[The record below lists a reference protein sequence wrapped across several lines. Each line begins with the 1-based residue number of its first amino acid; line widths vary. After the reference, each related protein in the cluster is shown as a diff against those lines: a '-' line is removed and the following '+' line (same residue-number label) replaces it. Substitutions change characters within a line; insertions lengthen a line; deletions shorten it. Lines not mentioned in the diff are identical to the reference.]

1 MVTDTREYDLFGPWV
16 DEVRTQDDVPRL
28 YRPHALDLG
37 AARLVLKVPRSIAR
51 RDAHAGMDLYDHL
64 VALEPEQLTV
74 LSRSAAGGGYDVRRV
89 AYSDVVAIEDVVT
102 LLDGR
107 VTVHT
112 REGDVVTLT
121 YNGADRANPGRL
133 VEELRLLAVRPTAD
147 RAAGDAVAPG
157 LGPQMLEPT
166 ALGLDDI
173 GVVNAHR
180 AVAAGRPELRVVAS
194 HVRRVVR
201 PGGDGLER
209 AVRHVAHLLR
219 PMMLHAAVV
228 AADEDTV
235 ELFGRTGL
243 ARGRSPVHTLS
254 RVLVTRRTLDGVEDE
269 PHPAYPDVTLVSLVA
284 GRARVI
290 VPVPTGSPAASTL
303 SALVHS

>member
-16 DEVRTQDDVPRL
+16 DEVRSEDDVPRL
-28 YRPHALDLG
+28 YRPHGLDLG

-64 VALEPEQLTV
+64 VALEPEHLTV
-74 LSRSAAGGGYDVRRV
+74 LSRPATGGGYDVRRV
-89 AYSDVVAIEDVVT
+89 AYADVVAIEDVVT
-102 LLDGR
+102 LLDAR
-107 VTVHT
+107 VLVHT

-133 VEELRLLAVRPTAD
+133 VEELRLLAVRPPVA
-147 RAAGDAVAPG
+147 REAGDALEPGRAPG
-157 LGPQMLEPT
+157 MLEPT

-180 AVAAGRPELRVVAS
+180 AVAASRPELRVVAS
-194 HVRRVVR
+194 HGRRVVR
-201 PGGDGLER
+201 PGGDGLEGAAR
-209 AVRHVAHLLR
+209 RVAHALR
-219 PMMLHAAVV
+219 PMTLHAAVV

-235 ELFGRTGL
+235 EVFGRIGL

-254 RVLVTRRTLDGVEDE
+254 RVLVTRRALDGVEDE
-269 PHPAYPDVTLVSLVA
+269 AHPAYPDVALVSLVA
-284 GRARVI
+284 GLARVV
-290 VPVPTGSPAASTL
+290 VPVPTGSPAARVL